1 MVCSF
6 SALDNTE
13 FVLYR
18 NDDHGVGVDYVSRR
32 LNLPEETVG
41 KIIIDQVDLGHLY
54 ATIDDHHYK
63 STMNG

>member
-41 KIIIDQVDLGHLY
+41 YIPP
-54 ATIDDHHYK
+54 HH
-63 STMNG
+63 TV